1 MIIAII
7 GLPLSGKTTVFNA
20 LTKGHSSSIGG
31 GPSGELQVGVVK
43 VPDPRLDALSK
54 MYLPKKTVYA
64 EVTYWDLPS
73 DEKQGPSQG
82 LGGRH
87 RNTLQAADAF
97 LLVVRAFTNPSVH
110 HPFGDIDPGR
120 DLAAMLDELMLADL
134 EVLER
139 AVERQADAV
148 KKSKPEERP
157 AVVRHLDA
165 VKKVKQGLEAG
176 APVRCQD
183 LGVSEAE
190 VAERYQLLTAKRVVA
205 AFNVD
210 ESSPDIA
217 LGQLNLDPMMVR
229 DMGQVSLSGRLEEDL
244 GRMSADEE
252 DEFRQD
258 LGLGDPATDRVIRVS
273 YETLGL
279 VSFLT
284 VGEDEVRAWSVPGG
298 LGAQEAAGAV
308 HSDFVRG
315 FIRAEVIPFDDL
327 VRCGG
332 VPQCRREG
340 VLRSEGKTYKVK
352 DGDVIEFL
360 INV

>member
-1 MIIAII
+1 
-7 GLPLSGKTTVFNA
+7 
-20 LTKGHSSSIGG
+20 
-31 GPSGELQVGVVK
+31 
-43 VPDPRLDALSK
+43 
-54 MYLPKKTVYA
+54 
-64 EVTYWDLPS
+64 
-73 DEKQGPSQG
+73 
-82 LGGRH
+82 
-87 RNTLQAADAF
+87 
-97 LLVVRAFTNPSVH
+97 
-110 HPFGDIDPGR
+110 
-120 DLAAMLDELMLADL
+120 MLDELMLADL

-139 AVERQADAV
+139 AVERQEDAV

-176 APVRCQD
+176 IPLRCQE
-183 LGVSEAE
+183 LGASETEVS
-190 VAERYQLLTAKRVVA
+190 ERYQLLTGKRVVA
-205 AFNVD
+205 VFNTD

-217 LGQLNLDPMMVR
+217 LDQLNLDPMMVR

-258 LGLGDPATDRVIRVS
+258 LGLSDPATDRVIRVS

-284 VGEDEVRAWSVPGG
+284 VGDDEVRAWSVPGG

-332 VPQCRREG
+332 VPQGRKEG